1 MEFFKFWSGKSKSNL
16 RRPSS
21 INSTKS
27 GSNYAIGRLYLSKE
41 CFKAFINL
49 KITKKLF
56 FQSPICCI
64 RSAVSIIKT
73 KNGLKVR
80 RNYLLYMR
88 ECWV

>member
-1 MEFFKFWSGKSKSNL
+1 MEFYKFWSGKSKSNL
-16 RRPSS
+16 RRLSS

-41 CFKAFINL
+41 CFKVFINL
-49 KITKKLF
+49 KIAKKLCI
-56 FQSPICCI
+56 QSPICCI
-64 RSAVSIIKT
+64 RFAVSTIKT

-88 ECWV
+88 ECRV